1 MYNSVLIH
9 TARIRVRYKETDQMG
24 LVYHANY
31 FTWFE
36 VARIELLDELGCP
49 YVELEKEGFLL
60 PVLSCNAAF
69 HLPAFFDDRLD
80 VEVKVEEMP
89 LVRIKASYEVR
100 RNTDLIATGATQHA
114 FVTGTGKV
122 VRPPQSFI
130 DLAKNKFGHQFS

>member
-1 MYNSVLIH
+1 MSDSVLIH
-9 TARIRVRYKETDQMG
+9 TARIRVRYKETDKMG

-36 VARIELLDELGCP
+36 IARIELLDELGCP
-49 YVELEKEGFLL
+49 YAELEKEGFLL

-130 DLAKNKFGHQFS
+130 DLAKNKFGN

>member
-1 MYNSVLIH
+1 MNNSVLIH

>member
-1 MYNSVLIH
+1 MSDSVLIH

-36 VARIELLDELGCP
+36 IARIELLDELGCP

-60 PVLSCNAAF
+60 PVLSCNTTF

-80 VEVKVEEMP
+80 VEVKIKQMP

-114 FVTGTGKV
+114 FVSGKGKV
-122 VRPPQSFI
+122 VRPPQRFI
-130 DLAKNKFGHQFS
+130 DLAKNKFGN